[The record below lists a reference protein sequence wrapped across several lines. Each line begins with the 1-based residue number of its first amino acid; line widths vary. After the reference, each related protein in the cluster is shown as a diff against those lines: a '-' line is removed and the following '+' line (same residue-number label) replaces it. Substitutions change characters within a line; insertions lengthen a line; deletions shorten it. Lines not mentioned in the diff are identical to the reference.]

1 MSEPQNLPH
10 NLTLSERKKLALTG
24 ATEVVSFDEASV
36 VINTPLGMLGIQGR
50 ELQLK
55 TLSETGGNVTVEG
68 YITSLSY
75 EEPRPA
81 GGWFSRF
88 VR

>member
-1 MSEPQNLPH
+1 MAEQQNLPH
-10 NLTLSERKKLALTG
+10 SLTLNARKKLALTG
-24 ATEVVSFDEASV
+24 ATEVVSFDDTSV
-36 VINTPLGMLGIQGR
+36 VVNTPLGMLVIQGR

-55 TLSETGGNVTVEG
+55 TLTEDGGNVTVEG
-68 YITSLSY
+68 LITSLAY

-81 GGWFSRF
+81 GSWFSRL

>member
-1 MSEPQNLPH
+1 MNEPQLMPH
-10 NLTLSERKKLALTG
+10 NLTLNDRKKLALTG
-24 ATEVVSFDEASV
+24 ATEVISFDDSSV
-36 VINTPLGMLGIQGR
+36 VVNTPLGMLVVQGR

-55 TLSETGGNVTVEG
+55 TLSESGGNVAVEG
-68 YITSLSY
+68 YITGLSY

>member
-24 ATEVVSFDEASV
+24 ATEVVSFDEAAV
-36 VINTPLGMLGIQGR
+36 VVNTPLGTLVIQGR

-55 TLSETGGNVTVEG
+55 TLSESGGNVTVEG

-81 GGWFSRF
+81 GGWFSRL

>member
-1 MSEPQNLPH
+1 MNEPQMIPH
-10 NLTLSERKKLALTG
+10 NLTLNDRKKLALTG
-24 ATEVVSFDEASV
+24 ATEVIRFDDASV
-36 VINTPLGMLGIQGR
+36 VVNTPLGMLVVQGR

-55 TLSETGGNVTVEG
+55 TLSESGGNVTVEG
-68 YITSLSY
+68 SITSLSY

-81 GGWFSRF
+81 SGWFSRF

>member
-36 VINTPLGMLGIQGR
+36 VVNPPLGMLVIQGR
-50 ELQLK
+50 ELPLK

-81 GGWFSRF
+81 GGWFSRL